1 VEDSALSL
9 WSLSAV
15 EAGRRLRDG
24 EVSAEEM
31 VGACLERIAAVDGD
45 IQAWAYLDP
54 DYALAQARMIDSMRQ
69 SGGPVGPLHG
79 LPVGIKDIID
89 TEALPTE
96 NGTSLDSGRRPR
108 EDASVVSQLRQ
119 AGAVIMGK
127 TVSTELAVYSPGK
140 TQNPHNPGHTPGG
153 SSSGSAAA
161 VAAEMVPLAVG
172 TQTNGSVIRPASFC
186 GAYGFKPTHGLI
198 SRAGVLKQSPPL
210 DTIGVFGRSVED
222 AAMLADAITAYDDR
236 DPDSRLRARPRLLEV
251 ATQEPPLEPVFA
263 FVKTPV
269 WDRASDDCKEAF
281 AELADALGARCDEVN
296 LPSPFEGAY
305 EIHRTIMQADL
316 AKNFAPYYRRGAD
329 KLSDILRGMIEEGQ
343 STLAVDYNVA
353 VDWIDLLNAG
363 LDEVFA
369 RYDAILTPAAPG
381 EAPVGL
387 EATGDPAF
395 CTLWTLCG
403 TPAITLPLMEGA
415 AGLPLGVQLVGR
427 RGDDARLLRTARWL
441 AGHIDQIAD

>member
-1 VEDSALSL
+1 MTL

-15 EAGRRLRDG
+15 EAGRRLKEG
-24 EVSAEEM
+24 EITSEEM
-31 VGACLERIAAVDGD
+31 VGACLERIEAIDGN
-45 IQAWAYLDP
+45 IQAWAHLDP
-54 DYALAQARMIDSMRQ
+54 EFALAQARMLDSARKN
-69 SGGPVGPLHG
+69 GGLIGPLHG

-96 NGTSLDSGRRPR
+96 NGTVLDAGRRPR
-108 EDASVVSQLRQ
+108 DDASVVTQLRQ

-140 TQNPHNPGHTPGG
+140 TRNPHNPDHTPGG

-172 TQTNGSVIRPASFC
+172 TQTNGSVIRPATFC
-186 GAYGFKPTHGLI
+186 GVYGFKPTHGLI
-198 SRAGVLKQSPPL
+198 ARTGILKQSPPL
-210 DTIGVFGRSVED
+210 DTVGVFGRSVED
-222 AAMLADAITAYDDR
+222 AALLADAMTAYDEH
-236 DPDSRLRARPRLLEV
+236 DPHSRLRARPALLET
-251 ATQEPPLEPVFA
+251 ALQPPPLDPVFA

-269 WDRASDDCKEAF
+269 WDQASDDCREAF
-281 AELADALGARCDEVN
+281 AELADVLGAQCDEVK
-296 LPSPFEGAY
+296 LPGPFDGAHAV
-305 EIHRTIMQADL
+305 HRTIMLADL
-316 AKNFAPYYRRGAD
+316 AKNFAGYYRRGAE
-329 KLSDILRGMIEEGQ
+329 KLSDILREMIEEGQ

-363 LDEVFA
+363 LDEVFS

-381 EAPVGL
+381 EAPAGL
-387 EATGDPAF
+387 NATGDPAF

-415 AGLPLGVQLVGR
+415 NGLPLGVQLVGR

-441 AGHIDQIAD
+441 SDHVERLVEE